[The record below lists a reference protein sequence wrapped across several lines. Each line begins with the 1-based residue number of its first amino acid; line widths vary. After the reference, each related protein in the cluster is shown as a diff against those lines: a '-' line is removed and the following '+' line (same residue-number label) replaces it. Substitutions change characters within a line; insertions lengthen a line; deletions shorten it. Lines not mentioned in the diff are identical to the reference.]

1 MPPANPSFD
10 QVNRM
15 EELLFA
21 VGMDNI
27 VALVPEFVRNNI
39 TGNMCFLELDMPNPP
54 MFRMSADILPAIPTP
69 PCVRLSTSCSTT
81 GFPWTI
87 DAPRPNKTK

>member
-1 MPPANPSFD
+1 MRASVSAASSSACKDRAANFLW
-10 QVNRM
+10 RM

-39 TGNMCFLELDMPNPP
+39 TGNMLSGIDMPNPP
-54 MFRMSADILPAIPTP
+54 MFRMSAGYLTSNTNPAVRTALNILLDNRIPM
-69 PCVRLSTSCSTT
+69 
-81 GFPWTI
+81 
-87 DAPRPNKTK
+87 DY

>member
-1 MPPANPSFD
+1 
-10 QVNRM
+10 M

-54 MFRMSADILPAIPTP
+54 PMFRMSAGYLTSNTTPAVRTALNILLDNRIPM
-69 PCVRLSTSCSTT
+69 
-81 GFPWTI
+81 
-87 DAPRPNKTK
+87 DY